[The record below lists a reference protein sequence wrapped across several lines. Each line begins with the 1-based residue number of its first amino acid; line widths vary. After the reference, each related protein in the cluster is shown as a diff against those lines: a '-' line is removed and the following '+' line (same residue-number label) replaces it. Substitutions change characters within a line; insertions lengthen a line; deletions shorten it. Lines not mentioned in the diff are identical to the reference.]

1 MASVKSPI
9 VGFLQAARRAGLR
22 VSVAESL
29 DAFRALETVGY
40 DDRAML
46 KDALGLTIAK
56 TADEKLVYDAC
67 FERYFH
73 RDGFVE
79 FPPDLAAP
87 DPSVDPSLSELA
99 RMLLGGDRAGLAAAL
114 ERAAAGAG
122 VAEIRLFTQ
131 TGSFTQRVLERLG
144 GGNLARDIE
153 RLREAGD
160 LETAERLERGREY
173 LRAAVRAL
181 VEQNLDLG
189 SRIETPIF
197 GDARMSGRF
206 ANLDRR
212 EIERMRVVVRAMAK
226 RIASRYGSSR
236 RRRRRGFLDVRGT
249 LRRNMGHD
257 GVPFVTIWKRRKIEK
272 PRVMVLCDVSGSVAA
287 AAQFLLLFLYSLSE
301 VVSDIRSFAF
311 SSHLIDVSE
320 TLEREPVEAAV
331 ATIVREIGFRSSDYG
346 RSLRDFAKGWMDRVD
361 RRTTVIIMGDA
372 RSNYTDPSIAIMKT
386 LYARAKRVVWLNP
399 ESRWSWGIGDSE
411 MLRYATYCHVVREF
425 SRLRDLELLAK
436 ELTVAR

>member
-1 MASVKSPI
+1 
-9 VGFLQAARRAGLR
+9 
-22 VSVAESL
+22 
-29 DAFRALETVGY
+29 
-40 DDRAML
+40 ML
-46 KDALGLTIAK
+46 KDALGFVLAK
-56 TADEKLVYDAC
+56 SADEKLVYEAC

-73 RDGFVE
+73 RDGFTE
-79 FPPDLAAP
+79 LPRDPDAAGLLD
-87 DPSVDPSLSELA
+87 DPLLSELA
-99 RMLLGGDRAGLAAAL
+99 RMLLAGDRAGLAEAL
-114 ERAAAGAG
+114 ERAAAEAG
-122 VAEIRLFTQ
+122 VAGIRLFTQ
-131 TGSFTQRVLERLG
+131 TGTFTLRILERMG
-144 GGNLARDIE
+144 ADSLARDIA

-160 LETAERLERGREY
+160 DATAERLERGREF

-189 SRIETPIF
+189 ARSGLPRF
-197 GDARMSGRF
+197 GDTRTAGRF

-212 EIERMRVVVRAMAK
+212 EIERMRVVVRTMAK

-257 GVPFVTIWKRRKIEK
+257 GVPFVTIWKRRKLTK
-272 PRVMVLCDVSGSVAA
+272 PRVLVLCDVSGSVAA
-287 AAQFLLLFLYSLSE
+287 AAQFLLLFLYSLTE

-320 TLEREPVEAAV
+320 TLESSPVEEAV
-331 ATIVREIGFRSSDYG
+331 AKIVHDIGFRSSDYG
-346 RSLRDFAKGWMDRVD
+346 RSLRDFARGWMDRVD

-372 RSNYTDPSIAIMKT
+372 RSNYTDPSIAVMKT
-386 LYARAKRVVWLNP
+386 LFARAKRVVWLNP

-425 SRLRDLELLAK
+425 SRLHDLELLVK
-436 ELTVAR
+436 DLTVTR